1 MWQMFGDRLSGVDS
15 VKVENAFFPLTKP
28 VAVNTG
34 MAIQQMSLHSTLEV
48 NKYILYRIFWSQS
61 SHICRKW
68 PKMTAASEAM
78 LF

>member
-1 MWQMFGDRLSGVDS
+1 MSGVDS

-48 NKYILYRIFWSQS
+48 NKYILYRIF
-61 SHICRKW
+61 
-68 PKMTAASEAM
+68 
-78 LF
+78 